1 MFWVVAARMR
11 VRSRGGGIFGAG
23 FWFGLVCL
31 LERVVDFWG
40 GGLVVVVVMV
50 LFSLL
55 MREARGELKCVLG
68 LKPWADLSGGVLGS
82 VETAGDG
89 CSNSPPCFEFFENR
103 PSAVCH
109 DPPR

>member
-23 FWFGLVCL
+23 FWFGLFVCWRGL
-31 LERVVDFWG
+31 LIFGR
-40 GGLVVVVVMV
+40 GLVVVVVMV

-68 LKPWADLSGGVLGS
+68 LKPWADLSGGGLGS

-109 DPPR
+109 VPPR